1 MTPFERNTENGPSPL
16 GEGPIR
22 LDKWLWHAR
31 FFKSRSLAAEACGG
45 PIRLNG
51 QPVAKP
57 SQSVKAGDVVTFVQ
71 GRQVRV
77 VKMLAPGLRRGPAP
91 EAQAL
96 YEDLSPPPAPS
107 AAEAGAPRP
116 EPGGR
121 PTGKARRQLD
131 AQFGALRD
139 GEG

>member
-1 MTPFERNTENGPSPL
+1 MTTPQRDQESGPSPH

-31 FFKSRSLAAEACGG
+31 FFKSRSLAASACGG

-51 QPVAKP
+51 NPVAKP
-57 SQSVKAGDVVTFVQ
+57 SQAVRAGDVVTFLQ

-77 VKMLAPGLRRGPAP
+77 VKILAPGLRRGPAP

-96 YEDLSPPPAPS
+96 YEDLSPLPTPS
-107 AAEAGAPRP
+107 AAEAGEPRP
-116 EPGGR
+116 EAGGR
-121 PTGKARRQLD
+121 PTGKARRQMD
-131 AQFGALRD
+131 ALRGSED
-139 GEG
+139 